1 MQTNLQRPQRLF
13 AQPIRYD
20 IPAFQRRY
28 VWKQEEQWEP
38 LWDDVEQ
45 LAQSIMEGGRTDPH
59 FMGAVVLQQMQ
70 FPTGTIERRIV
81 VDGQQRL
88 TTLQLLIDAIQEV
101 LEIRGHSGP
110 AKRLAALVENPEE
123 FRDGDPDNGF
133 KVWPTIVDR
142 IAFRHAMSNALS
154 ATGFAASRIVQ
165 AHDYF
170 RGQAEQWLDRSS
182 DETGDLDTA
191 AAALESAVR
200 VNLELVV
207 IDLGD
212 ADDPHVIFETLNA
225 RGTPLLQSDMIKNK
239 VLHDANI
246 GTEDEGSISSEQRRL
261 WPFDE
266 DDWWDKEIGRG
277 VQRRPRIDVFLN
289 HWLTLRNQMVMRAHE
304 EFRAF
309 EKYVTAQRGKGKSI
323 FDVAD
328 DMKLI
333 GNIYWDVEQVRRA
346 DIAKF
351 LERRSV
357 MNVGAVTPLLLRLL
371 STSVPEA
378 ALAKCLKALE
388 SFLVRR
394 VVCGYGAKGY
404 GELFVSLITRLATA
418 PDDNADRVVI
428 SFLADQT
435 AQATI
440 WPGDAELRE
449 RFLTAPLYQWLT
461 RGRLRMVL
469 TGIEE
474 QLRTVKSE
482 TQEASP
488 DLQIEHIM
496 PQAWNANWSLPN
508 DHDADDAA
516 HRDRVIHTLGN
527 LTLVN
532 GRLNPSLSNAPWDTK
547 RKAFADH
554 SVLFLNKRLVNDGPQ
569 CWDENAIE
577 DRARWLHNQAIKVWP
592 HHADIGRN

>member
-45 LAQSIMEGGRTDPH
+45 LAQSIMEDGRTDPH

-191 AAALESAVR
+191 ATALESAVR

-246 GTEDEGSISSEQRRL
+246 GTEDEDSISSEQRRL

-309 EKYVTAQRGKGKSI
+309 EKYVTAQREKGKSI
-323 FDVAD
+323 SDVAD

-333 GNIYWDVEQVRRA
+333 GNIYRDVEQVRRA

-371 STSVPEA
+371 STEVPEA
-378 ALAKCLKALE
+378 ALEKCLKALE

-404 GELFVSLITRLATA
+404 GELFVSLITRLAAA
-418 PDDNADRVVI
+418 PDNNADRVVI

-482 TQEASP
+482 TQEASLN
-488 DLQIEHIM
+488 LQIEHIM
-496 PQAWNANWSLPN
+496 PQAWSTNWPLPG
-508 DHDADDAA
+508 DHDADDTAR
-516 HRDRVIHTLGN
+516 RDRAIHTIGN

-569 CWDENAIE
+569 CWDENAVE
-577 DRARWLHNQAIKVWP
+577 GRARWLHNQAIKVWP